1 MGVIRFTQKDLDRNR
16 PWDAGWR
23 ECEVTGITEKMAKKK
38 DSINKVVSFKVDVD
52 GEERS
57 YDHTFSEKAMGMM
70 APFVAAVTKAEVS
83 AEVEYEEASFVGTKL
98 FVEFTK
104 EIYKDANNP
113 NDRGRPV
120 NKAINFASTD
130 NPPF

>member
-16 PWDAGWR
+16 PWEPGWR
-23 ECEVTGITEKMAKKK
+23 ECEVIGIAEKMSKKK
-38 DSINKVVSFKVDVD
+38 DSINKVVSLKVDVE
-52 GEERS
+52 GEERE
-57 YDHTFSEKAMGMM
+57 YDHVFSTKALGMM
-70 APFVAAVTKAEVS
+70 APFIAAVTSAEVS
-83 AEVEYEEASFVGTKL
+83 AEVDYDEATFVGSKL

-120 NKAINFASTD
+120 NKAISFASME